1 MLTTD
6 ELHTVLE
13 QAWRDAGVCT
23 RLCSVGGTGD
33 ESSYT
38 IHHNG
43 LGPSDTGAQ
52 RVNAG
57 WVLKL
62 PEYQL
67 LPWLTTWI
75 IATHN
80 RQHFDLNGRSPAL
93 RAR

>member
-6 ELHTVLE
+6 ELRRVIK
-13 QAWRDAGVCT
+13 QARDVADVCT
-23 RLCSVGGTGD
+23 RFCVVRGECD
-33 ESSYT
+33 ESGYT
-38 IHHNG
+38 ILHNG
-43 LGPSDTGAQ
+43 LGPSDTREQ
-52 RVNAG
+52 RVYAA

-67 LPWLTTWI
+67 LPWLTAWH
-75 IATHN
+75 IATRN